1 MKKYFSFPV
10 ETAFPAGAEVT
21 LTGQV
26 YGKEQASDYQIL
38 YLKNN
43 SIMYQEQCVQ
53 EPYILVYDNS
63 KEDVRNGNVLRV
75 SGKLSLFEEE
85 RNPGGFSKK
94 KYYQSRKI
102 AANIRSREMTCLED
116 TVFPIREALSNFRNR
131 WQALLTVYAGERDGG
146 ILCAILLGDKAQM
159 DSEIKELYQ
168 INGIA
173 HILAISGLHL
183 SFIGLGFYRFV
194 RRMTGSYV
202 VGGTVGITFLGLYIL
217 MVGSSVS
224 AVRALIMYVIRVGA
238 DISGRVYDAP
248 TAVAVAAAAVICW
261 RPLAFYD
268 VGFQLSFGAICGVI
282 FLYQTLERNELIVK
296 RNKSVTASACLQI
309 ATLPIILY
317 HYYEMPVYSIFL
329 NLAVIPLMSVLLA
342 MGLLG
347 SALCVILPDVGSF
360 CLFLCRGILRLFEIF
375 CQVCSELPGY
385 RVITGKPEVMGI
397 IIYYLCLLVVGIAV
411 YGKSVRHVQAGIMAV
426 GVTALILSCPAVN
439 YRGMEATFLDVGQGD
454 GIFIREKEI
463 ACLIDGGSSDIS
475 KVGQY
480 CIEPFLKARGV
491 SCLDYVF
498 VTHGDSDHI
507 SGLKELIMRQ
517 DRGISIKCMVFPEK
531 KFWDEELKEL
541 CTMAERSGIRTAII
555 RLGQQITGKNLRI
568 ECLGPD
574 DKKIEGTGNEASMIL
589 SVSYGE
595 LDLLFTGDVEGQG
608 EEILTE
614 TLTKEYEI
622 LKVAHHGSRNSTGEA
637 FLNKTSPILAVI
649 SAGKDNRYGHPH
661 PETMQRLEEKGV
673 FTLCTLKS
681 GAIILKLRGK
691 DVANL
696 KIIQYNKS
704 YEKFE

>member
-26 YGKEQASDYQIL
+26 YGKEQASDYQII

-63 KEDVRNGNVLRV
+63 KEDVRIGNVLRV
-75 SGKLSLFEEE
+75 SGQLSLFEEE

-116 TVFPIREALSNFRNR
+116 TVFPIREALSNFRSR
-131 WQALLTVYAGERDGG
+131 WKALLTVYAGERDGG

-194 RRMTGSYV
+194 RRMTGSYA
-202 VGGTVGITFLGLYIL
+202 VGGTVGITFLVLYIL

-238 DISGRVYDAP
+238 DLSGRVYDAP

-268 VGFQLSFGAICGVI
+268 AGFQLSFGAICGVV

-296 RNKSVTASACLQI
+296 RNKSVTVSACIQI
-309 ATLPIILY
+309 ATLPIVLY
-317 HYYEMPVYSIFL
+317 HYYEVPVYSVFL

-347 SALCVILPDVGSF
+347 SALCLILPDVGSA
-360 CLFLCRGILRLFEIF
+360 CLFLCRGILRLYEIL
-375 CQVCSELPGY
+375 CQVCSRLPGY
-385 RVITGKPEVMGI
+385 RVITGKPEVIGI
-397 IIYYLCLLVVGIAV
+397 MIYYLCLLMVGIAV
-411 YGKSVRHVQAGIMAV
+411 YGKFVRHVQAGVMAV

-439 YRGMEATFLDVGQGD
+439 HRGMEATFLDVGQGD
-454 GIFIREKEI
+454 GIFLREEEMT
-463 ACLIDGGSSDIS
+463 CLIDGGSSNIS

-507 SGLKELIMRQ
+507 SGIKELTRRQ
-517 DRGISIKCMVFPEK
+517 DRGIAINCMVFPEQ

-555 RLGQQITGKNLRI
+555 HSGQQITGKNLRI

-574 DKKIEGTGNEASMIL
+574 GRKIEGTGNEASMIL
-589 SVSYGE
+589 SISYGE
-595 LDLLFTGDVEGQG
+595 LDLLLTGDVEGQG

-614 TLTKEYEI
+614 MLTKEYEI

-649 SAGKDNRYGHPH
+649 SAGKDNLYGHPH
-661 PETMQRLEEKGV
+661 PETMKRLEEKGV
-673 FTLCTLKS
+673 FTLCTLRS